1 MKSGNRTSSNPI
13 DTADASEIR
22 RSPPVIL
29 MKPYKK
35 TGKILHL
42 NRCNGRISKPSTS
55 QPSSPRHP
63 KTIEENSKR
72 PNARREENT
81 PQTTSILDA
90 RNFARK
96 IFGTQKTSVVFS
108 QVGFPLPKNILPSQ
122 ISGIVFFPR
131 FQISWGKHDKTKTR
145 NHLVLV
151 GCIENSH

>member
-13 DTADASEIR
+13 DTADAPEIR

-35 TGKILHL
+35 QVSKILHL
-42 NRCNGRISKPSTS
+42 NWCNGRISKPSTS

-81 PQTTSILDA
+81 PQTTTIEILQGKRMAPKKISSFGEFALDWRWIDLCNINKRLESI
-90 RNFARK
+90 
-96 IFGTQKTSVVFS
+96 SPVFHEL
-108 QVGFPLPKNILPSQ
+108 FLK
-122 ISGIVFFPR
+122 
-131 FQISWGKHDKTKTR
+131 
-145 NHLVLV
+145 LVL
-151 GCIENSH
+151 NWPNKRTQ